1 VKAIDHPR
9 AKPADGKQAQVFN
22 FSTWAQFRAD
32 IRNWPPKSA
41 ANMMWKTFLVHS
53 SWYGKG
59 EKMAW
64 VPPSW
69 ALSAVGVFHPKWVL

>member
-1 VKAIDHPR
+1 
-9 AKPADGKQAQVFN
+9 
-22 FSTWAQFRAD
+22 
-32 IRNWPPKSA
+32 
-41 ANMMWKTFLVHS
+41 MMWKTFLVHS

-69 ALSAVGVFHPKWVL
+69 ALSAVGVFHPKWVLGVFHPKWVL